1 MRMLITKPEHCDV
14 RYTKRFLWFPKI
26 VEGELRWL
34 ERAEMRQVYDE
45 NYKRWETTHW
55 ITK

>member
-1 MRMLITKPEHCDV
+1 MRYLIRKPEHCEA
-14 RYTKRFLWFPKI
+14 RYIERFLWFPKI
-26 VEGELRWL
+26 AEGELRWL
-34 ERAEMRQVYDE
+34 ERAEMRQLYDD